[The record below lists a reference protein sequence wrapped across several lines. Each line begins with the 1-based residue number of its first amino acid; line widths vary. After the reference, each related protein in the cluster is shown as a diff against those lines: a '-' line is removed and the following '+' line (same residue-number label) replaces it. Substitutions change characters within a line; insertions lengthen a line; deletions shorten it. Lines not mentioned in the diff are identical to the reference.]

1 MAHRNWLQR
10 TGFSMPSDISNH
22 LRNHAPMQ
30 WSSPRGMA
38 HASPRFALLALFWTG
53 LLGWL
58 ISPQM
63 KLPIKGQWEPPVIH
77 SITLLTPAPAPA
89 PDHVNRQKLSAA
101 HSPTTAP
108 MVQSTPS
115 TTITVGSEVP
125 QAPNA
130 DAAPMRDPG
139 RLVIDAH
146 ALRSAIQSRGV
157 ERLAQESG
165 RPLINSNPTPQEKW
179 RQSIQKAEVPD
190 CLEANPNGMGL
201 LNAPV
206 LLFKAITDKCK

>member
-1 MAHRNWLQR
+1 MSLFVEHKAMSPEPKIS
-10 TGFSMPSDISNH
+10 SMLSK
-22 LRNHAPMQ
+22 HAPMH
-30 WSSPRGMA
+30 WSSRKGVA
-38 HASPRFALLALFWTG
+38 HASPRFALLALAWTG
-53 LLGWL
+53 FLGWL

-63 KLPIKGQWEPPVIH
+63 KLPIKAQWELPVIH
-77 SITLLTPAPAPA
+77 SITLLTPDPTPV
-89 PDHVNRQKLSAA
+89 PHSFSRQKPSAA
-101 HSPTTAP
+101 HSPTP
-108 MVQSTPS
+108 LSMVQSTPS

-130 DAAPMRDPG
+130 DAAPMGDPG

-165 RPLINSNPTPQEKW
+165 RPLINSNPAPQERW

-190 CLEANPNGMGL
+190 CLESNPNGMGL